1 MSQSIIE
8 LKNVNIYQ
16 GETIVLSDVN
26 ISIDKSEFVY
36 LVGKT

>member
-1 MSQSIIE
+1 MSQSIID

-16 GETIVLSDVN
+16 GDTIVLSDVN

-36 LVGKT
+36 